1 LGESFRNSAATPIAN
16 IVVLSTRQKILLSE
30 CLDRLSN
37 RLMEIVGEALKFH
50 KQRVLNRETCGR
62 QQDLRK
68 SARDRQEGHRSATPS
83 RCSLGLRPILFMTPV
98 RPLGCS

>member
-1 LGESFRNSAATPIAN
+1 MGESFRNSAATPIAN
-16 IVVLSTRQKILLSE
+16 IVVFSTRQKILLRE

-68 SARDRQEGHRSATPS
+68 SARDRQERCRSATPS
-83 RCSLGLRPILFMTPV
+83 RCSLGFITLLFMI
-98 RPLGCS
+98 PLRLPRCS

>member
-1 LGESFRNSAATPIAN
+1 MGGSFRNSAATPIAN
-16 IVVLSTRQKILLSE
+16 IVIFSTRQKILLGE

-37 RLMEIVGEALKFH
+37 RLIEIVGEAFNFPT
-50 KQRVLNRETCGR
+50 QRVLNCETCAR
-62 QQDLRK
+62 QQHLRK
-68 SARDRQEGHRSATPS
+68 SARDRQEGYFSATPS